1 MPVTRGC
8 KRTSMQTRVHLS
20 VESRDMQAAR
30 RAVGPPRSP
39 VSVEDG
45 FHLRDVGLERDGAE
59 FIQLLVVEQ

>member
-1 MPVTRGC
+1 MPVTHVRKDKHADPGTPVC
-8 KRTSMQTRVHLS
+8 
-20 VESRDMQAAR
+20 EPRDTQAAR
-30 RAVGPPRSP
+30 RAVGPRCSP

>member
-1 MPVTRGC
+1 
-8 KRTSMQTRVHLS
+8 MQTQVHLS
-20 VESRDMQAAR
+20 ESPGTR
-30 RAVGPPRSP
+30 RQPGGLWPRCSP

>member
-1 MPVTRGC
+1 
-8 KRTSMQTRVHLS
+8 MQTRVHPS
-20 VESRDMQAAR
+20 VSPGTCRQPGRLWAPAA
-30 RAVGPPRSP
+30 PHPCSP